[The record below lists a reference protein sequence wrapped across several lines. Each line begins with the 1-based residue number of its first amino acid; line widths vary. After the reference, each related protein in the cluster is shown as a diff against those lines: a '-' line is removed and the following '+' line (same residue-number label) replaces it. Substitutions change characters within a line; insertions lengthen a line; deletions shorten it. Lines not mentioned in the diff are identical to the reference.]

1 MRAFITIVGLLLT
14 FTNSVFGQAD
24 TVFIRYDKNQFGEE
38 KIEYKMD
45 TIIFETP
52 TARAILHGTT
62 VLPWTGNQ
70 QNAKGYGL
78 YLDKVEIA
86 PCQKGERPKEQEEVI
101 AVSQSDITMTIQLN
115 ILGNCC
121 HSFLCDIKVIND
133 STINLIQY
141 GYGATYCACICCF
154 GLTYNFSLMREYSEF
169 DKLKNVIINGDE
181 RTLKRLK

>member
-1 MRAFITIVGLLLT
+1 MKILSTTLT
-14 FTNSVFGQAD
+14 FLIATSLTWGQAD

-38 KIEYKMD
+38 KIEYNTD

-78 YLDKVEIA
+78 YLDKVEIT
-86 PCQKGERPKEQEEVI
+86 PCQQGERPKEQEEVI
-101 AVSQSDITMTIQLN
+101 SVSQTDTTLTIQLN

-121 HSFLCDIKVIND
+121 HSFLCDIQIEND
-133 STINLIQY
+133 SIVNLIQY

-154 GLTYNFSLMREYSEF
+154 GLTYEFSLLREYSEF
-169 DKLKNVIINGDE
+169 DKLKKVMINGDE
-181 RTLKRLK
+181 RTLKQLK